1 MKITRNYSDLSKYL
15 KPGKVLVIFGPRQVG
30 KTTLIKDF
38 LSNYPKKYK
47 LDTGENISTQQ
58 ALGSFIMGDSLT
70 GVHKLGTRNIEEL
83 KEYIAGYD
91 LIAIDEAQNI
101 PGVGTTLKIMVD
113 HFPEIQ
119 VIATGSASF
128 ELAGQV
134 GEPLTG
140 RKTTI
145 TLFPI
150 AQMELKKLYN
160 QHELKN
166 KLEEFLIFG
175 GYPEVVATEGR
186 AEKEKILRELTDSY
200 LLKDILALERVKSSK
215 ILLDLLRMLAF
226 QLTKEVSL
234 TELGTNLGIDYKTV
248 ARYIDLL
255 EKSFIIFNLRG
266 FSGNLRKEIR
276 KKSKYYFYDNGV
288 RNALIA
294 NFNKLELRNDI
305 GELWEN
311 FCFMERFKKQS
322 YQQVSL
328 NQYFWRE
335 KTSEKEI
342 DLIEEREGE
351 LFAYEFKWQDE
362 KIKPPKG
369 WVENY
374 PDGSYKVISAKNYL
388 EFMVD

>member
-1 MKITRNYSDLSKYL
+1 MDLSKYL

-47 LDTGENISTQQ
+47 LDTGENITTQQ
-58 ALGSFIMGDSLT
+58 ALGSFILGDSL
-70 GVHKLGTRNIEEL
+70 GIHKLGTRNISEL
-83 KEYIAGYD
+83 KEYVSGYD
-91 LIAIDEAQNI
+91 LLVIDEAQNI
-101 PGVGTTLKIMVD
+101 PGIGTTLKIIVD
-113 HFPEIQ
+113 HFPQVQ

-186 AEKEKILRELTDSY
+186 AEKERILRELTDSY
-200 LLKDILALERVKSSK
+200 LLKDILALERVKSPK
-215 ILLDLLRMLAF
+215 FLLDLLRLLAF
-226 QLTKEVSL
+226 QIGSEVSL
-234 TELGTNLGIDYKTV
+234 TELGSNLGIDYKTV

-266 FSGNLRKEIR
+266 FSGNLRKEMR
-276 KKSKYYFYDNGV
+276 KKSKYYFYDNGI
-288 RNALIA
+288 RNVLIS
-294 NFNKLELRNDI
+294 NFNKMELRNDK
-305 GELWEN
+305 GALWEN
-311 FCFMERFKKQS
+311 FGFMERFKKQKYS
-322 YQQVSL
+322 QVSL
-328 NQYFWRE
+328 NQYFWRA
-335 KTSEKEI
+335 KTTEKEI
-342 DLIEEREGE
+342 DLVEEREGR
-351 LFAYEFKWQDE
+351 LFGYEFKWQDE
-362 KIKPPKG
+362 KTKPPKD
-369 WVENY
+369 WIRDY
-374 PDGSYKVISAKNYL
+374 PDASYEIISTKNYL
-388 EFMVD
+388 NFVL